1 MSSYYPGQIT
11 ERNLKSKIAEQLEL
25 EVFSLQCEE
34 NYQLDSRKLILDNKT
49 LIILGSADNDLF
61 RKKVKE
67 NSSRSTLR

>member
-11 ERNLKSKIAEQLEL
+11 ERNLKSKITEQLEL
-25 EVFSLQCEE
+25 ELFSLQCEE

>member
-25 EVFSLQCEE
+25 ELFSLQCEE
-34 NYQLDSRKLILDNKT
+34 NYHLDSRKLILDNKT

>member
-25 EVFSLQCEE
+25 ELFSLQCEE
-34 NYQLDSRKLILDNKT
+34 NYQLDSRKLILNNKT

>member
-25 EVFSLQCEE
+25 ELFSLQCEE

>member
-25 EVFSLQCEE
+25 ELFILQCEE